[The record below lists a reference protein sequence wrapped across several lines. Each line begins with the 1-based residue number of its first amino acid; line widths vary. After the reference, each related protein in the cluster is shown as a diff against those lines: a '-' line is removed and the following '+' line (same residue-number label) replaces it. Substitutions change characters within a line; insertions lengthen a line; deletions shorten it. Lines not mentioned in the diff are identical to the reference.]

1 MDKANNEVNN
11 KVLEE
16 VPNCFDTITKLS
28 YELSITKSVNT
39 LLSSGLVILVQ
50 QCWANAQCSRHECK
64 EIVEI
69 SCEVSR

>member
-50 QCWANAQCSRHECK
+50 QCWANAQCSRHE
-64 EIVEI
+64 IVDI